1 MQGKL
6 FQKCAHLCQK
16 QNKIIKIKNILF
28 KICLTK
34 KPEYLIC
41 EGDIL
46 LERTQGFQWN
56 QDTFSSSS
64 NDDYDKKESIGR
76 YTDQQST
83 RLEYHVLPQ
92 VRMTNIFY
100 FPNFRIF
107 FFILFNILSTL
118 ISNIVFRLDLTF
130 YK

>member
-1 MQGKL
+1 MRI
-6 FQKCAHLCQK
+6 FCQK

-107 FFILFNILSTL
+107 FYF
-118 ISNIVFRLDLTF
+118 V
-130 YK
+130 